1 MAFRD
6 FKDIATEPLTLPIN
20 GKNYVIPPVNAAD
33 GLKAWQWIR
42 DSEKKDGTTATVED
56 VATLLLG
63 DVNSQLLEDKVSYAA
78 LNRVYQTVLAD
89 FTNGRA
95 TAEAIWETGGDPKA
109 VKRIPSAKQAEAD
122 TTPTPDSTNGTKTS
136 LKKPTQE

>member
-1 MAFRD
+1 MAFTD
-6 FKDIATEPLTLPIN
+6 FKDIAPDPLTLPIN
-20 GKNYVIPPVNAAD
+20 GKNYTIPPVNAAD

-42 DSEKKDGTTATVED
+42 DSKKQDGTTATVED

-63 DVNSQLLEDKVSYAA
+63 DVNRQLLKDKVSYAA

-109 VKRIPSAKQAEAD
+109 MERTQSAKQAEAD
-122 TTPTPDSTNGTKTS
+122 TTPTADSTNGTKNS
-136 LKKPTQE
+136 PKKPTQE